1 MTFVVIAAILGTD
14 GFARPAFGQVP
25 QGDVT

>member
-1 MTFVVIAAILGTD
+1 ME
-14 GFARPAFGQVP
+14 QVP